1 MKKVITFRSDNEDLI
16 NWLASQ
22 NNTSEFIESTLD
34 AVRSGQLQPLSQ
46 VSEAKELDTQIKK
59 ARLSNLNLDAKLKE
73 KKLSY
78 IGIFHSEPSDAAI
91 KAMQTGIK
99 QREFSEDEYE
109 NILKYITLKNENFK
123 WIAKCDIC
131 KGGETY
137 DTRRDAI
144 IDMVRHL
151 TTEHHKKVMEIQ
163 R

>member
-1 MKKVITFRSDNEDLI
+1 MKKVITLRTDNDDLI

-22 NNTSEFIESTLD
+22 GNTSEFIESTLD

-46 VSEAKELDTQIKK
+46 LSETKTLDNEIKQ
-59 ARLSNLNLDAKLKE
+59 ARLKNLNLDAKLKE

-78 IGIFHSEPSDAAI
+78 IGVFHSDPSPAAI
-91 KAMQTGIK
+91 SAMQAGIK

-109 NILKYITLKNENFK
+109 NILKYITLKNENYK

-131 KGGETY
+131 KEGETY
-137 DTRRDAI
+137 DTRRDSI

-151 TTEHHKKVMEIQ
+151 TTEHHKKVMEMQ